1 MKKIFSFLLFLV
13 LSLSFVFSVPT
24 INAYAEINGVNF
36 VADAL
41 TDLSKDENFDK
52 DSFPVKENDYSLE
65 LITISET
72 TDKNLNIYIYQPS
85 GNSDVIAKKVRIA
98 FGEKSTIFR
107 DYDLILLN
115 QTGVFQKYQL
125 KNYTVP
131 DDTVRY
137 YSIVS
142 FLRNAIGD
150 EVNGPNGNTVSLVP
164 FSVGK
169 YFTFKTDGSSLSVS
183 VEDLEII
190 EIDQDSKYVGFMR
203 YPADGIYLIPHS
215 ADVHFVAFSTN
226 KEIDYLK
233 EVEIQYNK
241 QYRKWGYSNS
251 GGFSNDYYYDYGEV
265 ETTIDVVK
273 IDDNFSWTGNGW
285 FSSTYQWLTIE
296 KSSDFI
302 ANEETPKIYSKG
314 IVDSVVESEIDESA
328 KDAISKTQ
336 WVVRFCITEY
346 SKEPWST
353 SSRSGVDYTATIVSD
368 VTILRLAFTTNG
380 IDYNLGVVD
389 GYQTSDLTPDNT
401 VKTKL
406 AFDQSFLILLFLILL
421 IILYM
426 FFGPVLS
433 IFFNIVFAVIK
444 IIFKGLLWVLS
455 LPFRVIRL
463 FTKRK

>member
-1 MKKIFSFLLFLV
+1 MKKIFSFLLFLI

-36 VADAL
+36 VTDAL

-85 GNSDVIAKKVRIA
+85 GNTDVIAKKVRIA
-98 FGEKSTIFR
+98 FGNKSTTFS

-125 KNYTVP
+125 KDYTVS

-142 FLRNAIGD
+142 FLRNPIGD
-150 EVNGPNGNTVSLVP
+150 EVNGANGNTVSLVP

-169 YFTFKTDGSSLSVS
+169 YFTIKTDGSSLSVS

-203 YPADGIYLIPHS
+203 YPAGGLSLIDYS

-226 KEIDYLK
+226 KEIEYLK
-233 EVEIQYNK
+233 EVEISYKQ
-241 QYRKWGYSNS
+241 QYREWGSSTTSYESFGSVEERNS
-251 GGFSNDYYYDYGEV
+251 IIS
-265 ETTIDVVK
+265 IDN
-273 IDDNFSWTGNGW
+273 NFSWTGKGW
-285 FSSTYQWLTIE
+285 FANDYSWNTIE

-302 ANEETPKIYSKG
+302 SNEETPKIYSKG
-314 IVDSVVESEIDESA
+314 IVDSVVESEIDELA
-328 KDAISKTQ
+328 KDTISKTQ
-336 WVVRFCITEY
+336 WVVRFALTEY
-346 SKEPWST
+346 SYKVT
-353 SSRSGVDYTATIVSD
+353 HTANFMHHDYTATIVSD

-389 GYQTSDLTPDNT
+389 GYQTGDLTPDNT

-406 AFDQSFLILLFLILL
+406 VFDQGFLILLFLILL

-426 FFGPVLS
+426 FFGPV
-433 IFFNIVFAVIK
+433 FNILFSVLWSVIK
-444 IIFKGLLWVLS
+444 FIFKILFIIIS
-455 LPFRVIRL
+455 LPFKVLRSL
-463 FTKRK
+463 FRSKKT